1 MDQSIRIVRAD
12 LDDPRH
18 ARAIVEQLDDFARDP
33 VGGESPLPPETR
45 ERLIPAL
52 REHGTSEILLA
63 FRRDEVVGAA
73 ICFRGFSTFKAKP
86 LINVHDLS
94 VRKEERCRGVGLAL
108 LEAVEARARELGCCK
123 LTLEVHEENVHARR
137 LYDRFGFEE
146 LRVGEQARR
155 TFFIEKPLGTR

>member
-45 ERLIPAL
+45 ER
-52 REHGTSEILLA
+52 
-63 FRRDEVVGAA
+63 
-73 ICFRGFSTFKAKP
+73 
-86 LINVHDLS
+86 
-94 VRKEERCRGVGLAL
+94 RKEERCRGVGLAL